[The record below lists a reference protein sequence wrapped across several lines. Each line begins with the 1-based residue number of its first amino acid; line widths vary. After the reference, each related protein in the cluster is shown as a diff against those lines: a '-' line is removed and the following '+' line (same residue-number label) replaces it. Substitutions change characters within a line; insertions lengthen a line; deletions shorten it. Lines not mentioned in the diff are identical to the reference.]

1 MVKLGLYVRLEAK
14 AGHEMDVENL
24 LREAL
29 PLADEEEK
37 TLVWF
42 AVRFGPST
50 FAIFDA
56 FGDEEGRDAH
66 LQGKIAAALM
76 EKAPDLLAEQPA
88 IERLDVLAAKL
99 PAIAREPQEQR

>member
-14 AGHEMDVENL
+14 AGREMDVENL

-29 PLADEEEK
+29 PLADEEDK

-88 IERLDVLAAKL
+88 IERFDLLAAKL

>member
-29 PLADEEEK
+29 PLADEEDK

-56 FGDEEGRDAH
+56 FADEEGRDAH
-66 LQGKIAAALM
+66 LHGKIAAALM

-88 IERLDVLAAKL
+88 IERFDLLAAKL

>member
-14 AGHEMDVENL
+14 AGYEMDVENL

-29 PLADEEEK
+29 PLADEEEG

-56 FGDEEGRDAH
+56 FGDDEGREAH
-66 LQGKIAAALM
+66 LQGKIAATLM
-76 EKAPDLLAEQPA
+76 EKAPELLAEQPA
-88 IERLDVLAAKL
+88 IERFDVLAAKL
-99 PAIAREPQEQR
+99 PAIALQPQPQR

>member
-14 AGHEMDVENL
+14 AGHETDVENL

-88 IERLDVLAAKL
+88 IERFDVLAAKL